1 MTPTPGPT
9 PPPAPVVSASRRQ
22 TRDRAGHPGGA
33 QAGARDGRGSH
44 HAITGTGP
52 GGQITADDVRTAKVS
67 AGLVAPTPRP
77 MVTGDVRI
85 PFRGVRRKIA
95 EHMLRTQREVAQFTY
110 MEEVDATELVE
121 LRNKAEARL
130 ASHDVKLSYLPF
142 FIRATV
148 DALKKQPQ
156 LNAYLDERA
165 GEIVQRH
172 EYHIGLAAQT
182 PEGLMVPVIRH
193 AERRSLLELAR
204 EVERLATSARTG
216 HVSPSDL
223 GGSTFTI
230 TSLGALGGLSATPI
244 INYPEVAILAVH
256 KIAKRPAVVDDK
268 IVIREMMNLSLSVDH
283 RMVDGHDAARSW
295 PRSRPRWRR
304 LGCSSLSRTRMA
316 DKPVS
321 KVRSGQSQ
329 AESIE
334 AFSDLDEARA
344 TGLRQIL
351 DENGRALAAVPA
363 LSPAELVR
371 MYEGMLRGRLLDQH
385 LLTMQR
391 QGRIGLYLDA
401 RGQEAGVIA
410 AAHALDPGRLF
421 RSGAAR
427 SERGALPR
435 PAAAHLPGA
444 DAGQRQR
451 PRAWPADAGRG
462 RVARQSPCHRVIQR
476 GRADAARHGPGLG
489 RAHARR
495 ADGGGRL
502 RGRRRH
508 QRGRLSVGAEFRGCV
523 QGAGGVRLPEQPV
536 GHFHAAFQPDRR
548 AQHCHQGPGFR
559 RAVVPGR
566 RQRRARALRCHQ
578 RCGRPGARRQRPQ
591 LRRGRHLPHRCARS
605 QRRSQSLPRSSR
617 GGGVAA
623 QGSAAAF
630 RRVARCAR
638 RS

>member
-1 MTPTPGPT
+1 MAYEFRLPDIGEGMAEGEIVRWLVKEGDVLAQDQPMVEIMTDKATVEIASPRAGRVLDRCFKDGQRCPVGDVLVIIGTSEDDDRTPAPMTPTLGPT
-9 PPPAPVVSASRRQ
+9 PAPTPALAPSAPVHKPETVLATPAVRKL
-22 TRDRAGHPGGA
+22 
-33 QAGARDGRGSH
+33 AREMDVDVN
-44 HAITGTGP
+44 AITGSGP

-148 DALKKQPQ
+148 EALKKQPQ
-156 LNAYLDERA
+156 LNSYLDERA

-283 RMVDGHDAARSW
+283 RMVDGHDAARFVAEIKA
-295 PRSRPRWRR
+295 
-304 LGCSSLSRTRMA
+304 SLET
-316 DKPVS
+316 
-321 KVRSGQSQ
+321 
-329 AESIE
+329 
-334 AFSDLDEARA
+334 
-344 TGLRQIL
+344 
-351 DENGRALAAVPA
+351 
-363 LSPAELVR
+363 
-371 MYEGMLRGRLLDQH
+371 
-385 LLTMQR
+385 
-391 QGRIGLYLDA
+391 
-401 RGQEAGVIA
+401 
-410 AAHALDPGRLF
+410 
-421 RSGAAR
+421 
-427 SERGALPR
+427 
-435 PAAAHLPGA
+435 
-444 DAGQRQR
+444 
-451 PRAWPADAGRG
+451 
-462 RVARQSPCHRVIQR
+462 
-476 GRADAARHGPGLG
+476 PGLLFLES
-489 RAHARR
+489 H
-495 ADGGGRL
+495 
-502 RGRRRH
+502 
-508 QRGRLSVGAEFRGCV
+508 
-523 QGAGGVRLPEQPV
+523 
-536 GHFHAAFQPDRR
+536 
-548 AQHCHQGPGFR
+548 
-559 RAVVPGR
+559 
-566 RQRRARALRCHQ
+566 
-578 RCGRPGARRQRPQ
+578 
-591 LRRGRHLPHRCARS
+591 
-605 QRRSQSLPRSSR
+605 
-617 GGGVAA
+617 
-623 QGSAAAF
+623 
-630 RRVARCAR
+630 
-638 RS
+638 